1 MVKFI
6 SFGSGSCGNCYYLL
20 CDGYGLLID
29 LGIGIRLFRKNFSNY
44 GLPLAQIQSILV
56 THDHTDHVKA
66 VGAVSQK
73 FRIPVYTSTKVHD
86 SMRLNHHV
94 AKKVPSELRHNVEP
108 GTDFQLGPYS
118 IHSFLVPHDSAQNN
132 GYCICVENKTFVL
145 LTDVGHFT
153 EEMKPFVH
161 AATHIVVESNY
172 DGPMLEQGRYPQ
184 RLKERIRNGSGHISN
199 EETGRFLAENLNAE
213 TIHHVWLCH
222 LSEENNRPALA
233 RETVVKHLAEQGLK
247 VNEEGGFKL
256 DVLPRRTPT
265 LLTELV

>member
-29 LGIGIRLFRKNFSNY
+29 LGIGIRLFRRNFSNY

-73 FRIPVYTSTKVHD
+73 FRIPVYTSSKVHE

-94 AKKVPSELRHNVEP
+94 AKKVPAELRHDVEP
-108 GTDFQLGPYS
+108 GSDFTLGPFS
-118 IHSFLVPHDSAQNN
+118 VHSFFVPHDSAQNN
-132 GYCICVENKTFVL
+132 GYSIRVEDKTFVL
-145 LTDVGHFT
+145 ITDVGHFT
-153 EEMKPFVH
+153 DEMKPLVH
-161 AATHIVVESNY
+161 AATHLVVESNY
-172 DGPMLEQGRYPQ
+172 DADMLEQGRYPKH
-184 RLKERIRNGSGHISN
+184 LKLRISNGTGHISN
-199 EETGRFLAENLNAE
+199 EASGAFLAENLNADVLR
-213 TIHHVWLCH
+213 HVWLCH
-222 LSEENNRPALA
+222 LSEENNRPVLA
-233 RETVVKHLAEQGLK
+233 RETIERHLKEKGLK
-247 VNEEGGFKL
+247 VNEDGGFKL

-265 LLTELV
+265 LLMEL